1 MTTQAIWQKKSN
13 HLSHPQRI
21 AIGKYGFL
29 RNKTNMIVIKQQ
41 KIHTFSASVFQHR
54 MIESRPAEYNRPVL
68 WSNWSAFTPDRW
80 RGSSSSLI
88 TNDIVTFLLCIAWLW
103 GWPCECPEGGR
114 TPAAILHFSL
124 SPFIFVSKS
133 SQLCSLTSLRRD
145 DRRDDTRALGNWNWS
160 PKSTTNGTNSS
171 GELCEHN
178 IRVPEVL

>member
-1 MTTQAIWQKKSN
+1 
-13 HLSHPQRI
+13 
-21 AIGKYGFL
+21 
-29 RNKTNMIVIKQQ
+29 MIVIKQQ

-103 GWPCECPEGGR
+103 GWPCEWPEGGR

-124 SPFIFVSKS
+124 SPFIFVSRS
-133 SQLCSLTSLRRD
+133 SQLCSRTSL
-145 DRRDDTRALGNWNWS
+145 RRDDTRALGKNCS
-160 PKSTTNGTNSS
+160 PKSITNGTNSS
-171 GELCEHN
+171 GELCKHN